1 MSAQVGRCYYHPDK
15 ASVAVCAKCGVGICE
30 ECTVIDDD
38 GRAIC
43 YQCGNEA
50 LRQEHKEYRRQLKER
65 GGRFAEG
72 KDFLVPALIG
82 IILILVAGVFAYRA
96 GILGSIGI
104 EQVSAAFPFLRASKG
119 TAIAGYVVFMAFCA
133 YFLFSIPFCY
143 ILIND
148 LFASRNYKS
157 LINLLLRIVIIF
169 AVSYF
174 VGWIVF
180 TFVWIRLLVR
190 KGRAKE

>member
-1 MSAQVGRCYYHPDK
+1 MSVQVGRCYYHPDK

-30 ECTVIDDD
+30 ECTVIGDD

-50 LRQEHKEYRRQLKER
+50 LRQEHKEYRRLLKER
-65 GGRFAEG
+65 GGRFVEG
-72 KDFLVPALIG
+72 RDFLVPAIVG
-82 IILILVAGVFAYRA
+82 IILILVAGALAYRE
-96 GILGSIGI
+96 GYIGSRGAELVGFSFAQYIGKGGSTALYI
-104 EQVSAAFPFLRASKG
+104 VFLAL
-119 TAIAGYVVFMAFCA
+119 CA

-143 ILIND
+143 VLIDD
-148 LFASRNYKS
+148 LFASKYRSFSNRIS
-157 LINLLLRIVIIF
+157 HMITIFLI
-169 AVSYF
+169 SYF

-180 TFVWIRLLVR
+180 TFVWIRFLVR